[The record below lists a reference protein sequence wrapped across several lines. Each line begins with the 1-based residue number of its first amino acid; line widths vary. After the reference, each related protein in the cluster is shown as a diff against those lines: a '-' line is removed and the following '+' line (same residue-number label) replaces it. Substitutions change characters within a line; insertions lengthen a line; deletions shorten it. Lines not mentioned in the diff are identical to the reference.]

1 MHALLPDLKYTI
13 RKLLTRPGFV
23 VTTVVSLALGVGVNA
38 TFFSAANTML
48 IQPMKVPRSGE
59 MVRVYRG
66 HHSPFTFD
74 EFLWLRERTKSVSQ
88 LFAETHVVASFTRT
102 EPVRARVAMV
112 SGNVFRALEVLPSRG
127 RLFVRDDDRQPA
139 AAPEVV
145 LAHSF
150 WRSALAGDSTVIG
163 STVRLNEG
171 TFTIV
176 GVAPEG
182 FHSTQQGWGA
192 DLFVPLGDAP
202 ALIGTPVSR
211 MGGSLYVTGRL
222 ARGRSVDDAKAEL
235 SLIGTQLALSDRERY
250 PDGAFIVKVRPA
262 RGITEEVRLP
272 ATVASAFMM
281 GLAALILVIA
291 ATNVGNVLLARN
303 ATRRLELGVRLAL
316 GATRRRVVRLLL
328 LESAVVALLSAVG
341 AIALARWTTRL
352 LPRFLP
358 EDAEVFFDLTPD
370 WRVILFTG
378 FAAFAALLV
387 FGLLPALQATRLNL
401 AEGIKQD
408 SGTGTRAGAR
418 MRRRFLMVQVAL
430 CTVLLATASLFL
442 RSLGRAK
449 TVETGFRPDG
459 VLIAPYIDVRNLP
472 RDEGIAF
479 FRRLVDESSRVP
491 GVASATL
498 SGTPELTGS
507 NSETQFYRDGDVAGT
522 DGRDGTRTYFNV
534 VGAGYHGTLGIP
546 LLKGRDFSSTD
557 VTGAP
562 LVAIVNETFA
572 ARTWPGEEPIGK
584 RISMVGA
591 DVRGTGG
598 ATRPWMEVIG
608 VSRNVKY
615 HTLGEE
621 AKLFLAVPHAQQY
634 QASMSLELRLAPG
647 APERAVGDAVTS
659 ILRSLQPGLA
669 PPRIQRLTEMQ
680 RVVLLPAMMA
690 ASLLGAIG
698 GLAVILAG
706 VGIAGV
712 ASFAVTQR
720 RREIGVR
727 VALGAQPAAL
737 LRAVLGETWRAV
749 AIGAAAG
756 LVLAVAVARLVS
768 SQLYGLPFAD
778 PVTFAAVPAL
788 LVMMSLLSA
797 WQPARRAVSVQPSD
811 ALRTE

>member
-1 MHALLPDLKYTI
+1 MHALVPDLKYTI

-23 VTTVVSLALGVGVNA
+23 ITTVVSLALGVGVNA

-74 EFLWLRERTKSVSQ
+74 EFQWLRERTTSVAH
-88 LFAETHVVASFTRT
+88 LFAETHVVASFIRT
-102 EPVRARVAMV
+102 EPVRVRTALV
-112 SGNVFRALEVLPSRG
+112 SGNVFRALEVLPARG

-150 WRSALAGDSTVIG
+150 WRSTLAGDSTVIG
-163 STVRLNEG
+163 STVRLNQG
-171 TFTIV
+171 TFTVV

-192 DLFVPLGDAP
+192 DLFVPLGDVP
-202 ALIGTPVSR
+202 ALIGTPLSR
-211 MGGSLYVTGRL
+211 MGGSLYVSGRL
-222 ARGRSVDDAKAEL
+222 ARGRSTDDAQAEL
-235 SLIGTQLALSDRERY
+235 RLIGTQLALSDRERY
-250 PDGAFIVKVRPA
+250 PDGVFVVNVRPA
-262 RGITEEVRLP
+262 RGIAEEVRLQ

-328 LESAVVALLSAVG
+328 LESAVVALLSAAG
-341 AIALARWTTRL
+341 AIALAMWSTRL

-358 EDAEVFFDLTPD
+358 DDAEVFFDLTPD
-370 WRVILFTG
+370 WRVMVFTG
-378 FAAFAALLV
+378 LAAFAALLV
-387 FGLLPALQATRLNL
+387 FGLLPALQATKLDL
-401 AEGIKQD
+401 AEGIKRE

-479 FRRLVDESSRVP
+479 FTRLMDESSRIP
-491 GVASATL
+491 GVTSVTL

-507 NSETQFYRDGDVAGT
+507 NSGTEFYREGDVER
-522 DGRDGTRTYFNV
+522 DGRDGTSTYFNV
-534 VGAGYHGTLGIP
+534 VGAGYHETLGIP

-591 DVRGTGG
+591 DVRGPGG
-598 ATRPWMEVIG
+598 AVSRPWMEVIG

-615 HTLGEE
+615 HTLGED
-621 AKLFLAVPHAQQY
+621 AKLFLAVPFGQQY
-634 QASMSLELRLAPG
+634 QPAMSLELRLAPG
-647 APERAVGDAVTS
+647 ASERAVGDAVTS
-659 ILRSLQPGLA
+659 IMRSLQPGLA
-669 PPRIQRLTEMQ
+669 PPQMQRLTEMQ
-680 RVVLLPAMMA
+680 RVVLLPAIMA
-690 ASLLGAIG
+690 ASLLGGIG
-698 GLAVILAG
+698 GLAILLAG

-737 LRAVLGETWRAV
+737 LRTVLGETWRSV
-749 AIGAAAG
+749 AMGAGAG

-768 SQLYGLPFAD
+768 SQLYGLPVVD